1 MTWPVPLPDIEPEPE
16 PGGWHAPD
24 GPPAVDITGDGARW
38 LTVDG
43 ETRQVAPPGTDHH
56 RNRFVHR
63 GLPAADY
70 VLQWPRQVREQPDEA
85 PPKRSAIAG
94 LIEVTDADDVALLMA
109 SAFIGRIGLDAA
121 LDGER
126 ERAEGLQTALELV
139 DSALHQAQE
148 MTTPDTGM
156 DEFWQA
162 GKRWRE
168 QHDA

>member
-1 MTWPVPLPDIEPEPE
+1 
-16 PGGWHAPD
+16 
-24 GPPAVDITGDGARW
+24 
-38 LTVDG
+38 
-43 ETRQVAPPGTDHH
+43 
-56 RNRFVHR
+56 
-63 GLPAADY
+63 
-70 VLQWPRQVREQPDEA
+70 
-85 PPKRSAIAG
+85 
-94 LIEVTDADDVALLMA
+94 MA

-121 LDGER
+121 LDGERER